1 MPMPPG
7 FPPPDSLLSRRGS
20 RLPII
25 ALLAALALAWHAPAA
40 PAEELIDTAVR
51 AEMLKRRDGRIAR
64 IETEFNDIFV
74 NKRRSEL
81 TLAFQVKGW
90 DYTET
95 VINLRD
101 PDDLPV
107 RYTQLMTMAVAYP
120 DDPKK
125 ILMIGLGGGAIPT
138 YLGRFMPQT
147 SIETVEI
154 DPGVIAAAKKY
165 FGIRDTERVRYSQG
179 DGRVFLTRSKE
190 LYDIVLVD
198 AFFGGYVPFHLL
210 TKEFYTLIKQRLAP
224 GGVAAFNVHEST
236 KLYASTVKT
245 LSEVFATIDLFPT
258 GEGEVIVVV
267 SDSPALDRDALTKRA
282 AAAQQRYD
290 FRFPLTQFVQRR
302 VADPKLEA
310 ANGQLLTDDFAP
322 VNLYD
327 TQGKDP
333 RRKK

>member
-1 MPMPPG
+1 MPTASVATALP
-7 FPPPDSLLSRRGS
+7 LSRRRGPRVS
-20 RLPII
+20 AI
-25 ALLAALALAWHAPAA
+25 ALLAAVALAWTMPAA
-40 PAEELIDTAVR
+40 KAEELIDTAVR
-51 AEMLKRRDGRIAR
+51 AEMLKRRDGQIAR
-64 IETEFNDIFV
+64 VETEFNDIFIT
-74 NKRRSEL
+74 KRRSEL
-81 TLAFQVKGW
+81 ILAFQVKGW

-95 VINLRD
+95 IINLRD

-107 RYTQLMTMAVAYP
+107 RYTQMMTLAVAYP
-120 DDPKK
+120 EETKK
-125 ILMIGLGGGAIPT
+125 ILMIGLGGGAIST

-147 SIETVEI
+147 NIETVEI

-165 FGIRDTERVRYSQG
+165 FGIRASERVRYSQA

-190 LYDIVLVD
+190 LYDIILVD

-245 LSEVFATIDLFPT
+245 LSEVFQTIDLFPT

-267 SDSPALDRDALTKRA
+267 SDSPALDRDALAKRA
-282 AAAQQRYD
+282 ATAQQRYN

-302 VADPKLEA
+302 AADPKLEA
-310 ANGQLLTDDFAP
+310 VNGQLLTDDFAP

-327 TQGKDP
+327 TIGKGP
-333 RRKK
+333 RRRK